1 VEMNS
6 FRHPKIHS
14 EVLVKEWV
22 DFLASKDSKTSS
34 NRRVS
39 SKDKVHS
46 EIYLM
51 NLRSSSEDLRVK
63 KDREEDKL
71 DLNVVKILS

>member
-1 VEMNS
+1 MEMNS
-6 FRHPKIHS
+6 IRHPKIHS

-34 NRRVS
+34 NSRVR

-51 NLRSSSEDLRVK
+51 NLKSSLEELRVK
-63 KDREEDKL
+63 GDREEDNL
-71 DLNVVKILS
+71 ELNVVETLS

>member
-1 VEMNS
+1 MNS
-6 FRHPKIHS
+6 IRHPKIHL

-34 NRRVS
+34 NNRVR

-46 EIYLM
+46 EIFLM
-51 NLRSSSEDLRVK
+51 NLRSSSEELRVK
-63 KDREEDKL
+63 EDREVDKL
-71 DLNVVKILS
+71 ELNVEETLS

>member
-1 VEMNS
+1 MS
-6 FRHPKIHS
+6 SIRHPKIHS

-22 DFLASKDSKTSS
+22 DFLALRDSKTSS
-34 NRRVS
+34 NSRVR

-51 NLRSSSEDLRVK
+51 NLRSSLEELKVK
-63 KDREEDKL
+63 EDREEDKL
-71 DLNVVKILS
+71 ELNVVEILS

>member
-1 VEMNS
+1 MNS
-6 FRHPKIHS
+6 IRHPRIHS

-34 NRRVS
+34 NSKVR

-46 EIYLM
+46 EIFLM
-51 NLRSSSEDLRVK
+51 NLRSSSEELKVK
-63 KDREEDKL
+63 EDREVDKL
-71 DLNVVKILS
+71 ELNVVEILS